1 MIAGVVAEN
10 NERASKRSTAM
21 DTAIS
26 KLPNPRRTPLMTP
39 VKLHSVLLLS
49 VIFAASMASHSAP
62 AQQPGPIDVMPLPAH
77 VTRGEGQFIIDGS
90 FAVALNDYTDA
101 RVVLGKQRFLNTLFR
116 ETGIPFASESTASP
130 ASKAAFVIHT
140 AGPGESVQQ
149 LGEDES
155 YHLAI
160 SPANVELTAQNPLGV
175 LHGLQT
181 FLQLVRI
188 TPQGFSVPVVTIDDQ
203 PRFPWRG
210 LMIDSG
216 RHFLPVAGI
225 ERNLDGME
233 AVKLNV
239 MHWHLSDDQGFRVES
254 KQFPL
259 LQQKGSG
266 GSYYTQQQIRE
277 VISYARDRGIRVV
290 PEFDMPCH
298 TSSWLVGYP
307 ELASGAGPYQLPT
320 KWGVLDP
327 AMDPT
332 RESTYQF
339 LDNFLG
345 EMTALFPDAYFHIGG
360 DECDGKEWDANSRIK
375 AFMSEHNLKDDAAL
389 QSYFT
394 GRVQKL
400 VASHHKIMMGWD
412 EVLQPDTPRDVVIHS
427 WRGEK
432 ALAAAARQGN
442 RVLLSN
448 GYYIDLN
455 QPASEHYLVDPL
467 SGDGASLTAGQKALV
482 LGGEA
487 TMWSEYVTD
496 ENIDSRIWPRTA
508 AIAERFWSPQDV
520 RDVDSMYRRLAIVS
534 HKLDYYGLKHNS
546 SASMMIARMSA
557 SADGGAD
564 AEALKVLA
572 SAVQPPQGYAR
583 EELRDY
589 NTLSP
594 LNRLVDAIPPESETA
609 RKFSQLVTLIAEG
622 KASMQQWQDAQ
633 NWLAVWRDNDA
644 KLQPLL
650 QASELT
656 AELIPLSKSVSQ
668 VAAIGLQA
676 LDDLK
681 NHRAVSADQISR
693 NLQLLELAAKPSAVL
708 VDKLVPSIELLVKAS
723 GKQ

>member
-1 MIAGVVAEN
+1 
-10 NERASKRSTAM
+10 
-21 DTAIS
+21 
-26 KLPNPRRTPLMTP
+26 MTP
-39 VKLHSVLLLS
+39 REFHSASLLL
-49 VIFAASMASHSAP
+49 VVFAASVLSPSVP
-62 AQQPGPIDVMPLPAH
+62 AQQPSSLDVMPLPAH
-77 VTRGEGQFIIDGS
+77 VTQGEGQFIVDGS
-90 FAVALNDYTDA
+90 FSVTVNDYPDA
-101 RVVLGKQRFLNTLFR
+101 RVVLAKRRFLDTLSR
-116 ETGIPFASESTASP
+116 ETGIPFASESPASP
-130 ASKAAFVIHT
+130 AAKAAFVIRT
-140 AGPGESVQQ
+140 AGPSESVQQ

-155 YHLAI
+155 YHLTI
-160 SPANVELTAQNPLGV
+160 SATNVELTAQNPLGV

-181 FLQLVRI
+181 FLQLVHI
-188 TPQGFSVPVVTIDDQ
+188 SPQGFAVPVVAIDDQ

-210 LMIDSG
+210 LMIDAG
-216 RHFLPVAGI
+216 RHFMPVTVI

-254 KQFPL
+254 KHFPL
-259 LQQKGSG
+259 LQEKGSG
-266 GSYYTQQQIRE
+266 GRYYTQQQIRE
-277 VISYARDRGIRVV
+277 VIDYARDRGIRVV

-307 ELASGAGPYQLPT
+307 ELASGAGPYPLPT

-332 RESTYQF
+332 RETTYKF

-345 EMTALFPDAYFHIGG
+345 EMTALFPDVYFHIGG
-360 DECDGKEWDANSRIK
+360 DECDGKEWDANPRIQ
-375 AFMSEHNLKDDAAL
+375 AFMREHNMKDDAAL

-412 EVLQPDTPRDVVIHS
+412 EVLQADTPRDVVIHS

-448 GYYIDLN
+448 GYYIDVN

-467 SGDGASLTAGQKALV
+467 SGDGASLTAEQKSLV

-487 TMWSEYVTD
+487 AMWSEYVTE
-496 ENIDSRIWPRTA
+496 ENVDSRIWPRTA

-534 HKLDYYGLKHNS
+534 QKLDHYGLQHNS
-546 SASMMIARMSA
+546 STPMMIGRMSG
-557 SADGGAD
+557 SAD

-572 SAVQPPQGYAR
+572 SVVQPPQGYAR
-583 EELRDY
+583 EELREY

-594 LNRLVDAIPPESETA
+594 LNRLVDAIPPESQTA
-609 RKFSQLVTLIAEG
+609 RKFNQLATLIADG
-622 KASMQQWQDAQ
+622 KASSQQWKDAQ
-633 NWLAVWRDNDA
+633 NWLVLWRDNDA
-644 KLQPLL
+644 KLQPQL

-656 AELIPLSKSVSQ
+656 AELGPLSQSVSQ

-681 NHRAVSADQISR
+681 NHHAESADQIAR
-693 NLQLLELAAKPSAVL
+693 NLQLLSAAEKPSAVL
-708 VDKLVPSIELLVKAS
+708 VNKLVPSIELLVKAS
-723 GKQ
+723 GK

>member
-1 MIAGVVAEN
+1 
-10 NERASKRSTAM
+10 
-21 DTAIS
+21 
-26 KLPNPRRTPLMTP
+26 
-39 VKLHSVLLLS
+39 
-49 VIFAASMASHSAP
+49 
-62 AQQPGPIDVMPLPAH
+62 
-77 VTRGEGQFIIDGS
+77 
-90 FAVALNDYTDA
+90 
-101 RVVLGKQRFLNTLFR
+101 
-116 ETGIPFASESTASP
+116 
-130 ASKAAFVIHT
+130 
-140 AGPGESVQQ
+140 
-149 LGEDES
+149 
-155 YHLAI
+155 
-160 SPANVELTAQNPLGV
+160 
-175 LHGLQT
+175 
-181 FLQLVRI
+181 
-188 TPQGFSVPVVTIDDQ
+188 VVTIDDQ

-210 LMIDSG
+210 LMIDAG
-216 RHFLPVAGI
+216 RHFMPLAVI

-259 LQQKGSG
+259 LQEKGSG
-266 GSYYTQQQIRE
+266 GRYYTQQQIRE
-277 VISYARDRGIRVV
+277 VINYASDRGIRVV

-332 RESTYQF
+332 RETTYEF
-339 LDNFLG
+339 LDNFIG

-360 DECDGKEWDANSRIK
+360 DECDGKEWDANSRIQ
-375 AFMSEHNLKDDAAL
+375 AFMREHNMKDDAAL

-400 VASHHKIMMGWD
+400 VASHRKIMMGWD

-427 WRGEK
+427 WRGQK

-467 SGDGASLTAGQKALV
+467 SGDGASLTAEQKALV

-487 TMWSEYVTD
+487 TMWSEFVTE
-496 ENIDSRIWPRTA
+496 ENVDSRIWPRTA

-534 HKLDYYGLKHNS
+534 QKLDYYGLQHNS
-546 SASMMIARMSA
+546 VTSMMIARMSG
-557 SADGGAD
+557 SAD
-564 AEALKVLA
+564 AEALQVLA
-572 SAVQPPQGYAR
+572 SVVQPPQGYAR
-583 EELRDY
+583 EDLREY

-594 LNRLVDAIPPESETA
+594 LNRLVDAVPPESETA
-609 RKFSQLVTLIAEG
+609 RKFNQLAMLIAAS
-622 KASMQQWQDAQ
+622 KASAQQWQDAQ
-633 NWLAVWRDNDA
+633 NWLVVWRDNDA

-656 AELIPLSKSVSQ
+656 AELSSLSQSVSQ
-668 VAAIGLQA
+668 VAAIGLQT

-681 NHRAVSADQISR
+681 NHRPVSADQIGK
-693 NLQLLELAAKPSAVL
+693 NLQLLEAAAKPSAVL
-708 VDKLVPSIELLVKAS
+708 VYKLVPSVELLVKAS
-723 GKQ
+723 GNQ